1 MDYQSHTI
9 DLIVKE
15 VEKHKLVPVVDMEN
29 EHKGRLFVMKGYEI
43 AGALHFEFRPD
54 IVHITMG
61 GDRLYITGGR
71 GNRIFNWGFQDFDDT
86 NEEVIRF
93 FKVWHLVL
101 KEVADTVKE
110 KAA

>member
-1 MDYQSHTI
+1 MDYQSYI
-9 DLIVKE
+9 LDQMLKE
-15 VEKHKLVPVVDMEN
+15 VEKFKLVPVVDMET
-29 EHKGRLFVMKGYEI
+29 EHKGRLYVMQGLQV
-43 AGALHFEFRPD
+43 AGTLFFEFRHD

-71 GNRIFNWGFQDFDDT
+71 GNRIFNWGFSDFDDT
-86 NEEVIRF
+86 NEEVLRF

-101 KEVADTVKE
+101 KEVADTAKE